1 MARVLCIDVGNTSAH
16 WGVMEDRALLAAGEV
31 PTAEVARAL
40 EAGLALGPDGISLA
54 SVVPA
59 ATEALRPGLVAAGI
73 RVLHLRHDT
82 VVGLGFDYPNPA
94 EVGQDRLAN
103 CLGAQVMAGAPAIVV
118 DMGTATTFDVLTAKG
133 YAGGVIAPGLAVMTS
148 YLHGRTALLPRLDP
162 AAVRAGKAVGKSTAD
177 AMRAGCALGFA
188 GMIGTILD
196 ALLAELDA
204 EGAPAPSLLATG
216 GTADFLPPELAA
228 RLRHIPH
235 LTLIGL
241 EEAWR
246 RRGQHTG
253 LAG

>member
-1 MARVLCIDVGNTSAH
+1 MARVLAIDIGNTSAH
-16 WGVMEDRALLAAGEV
+16 WGVLEGRALVAAGEAPTSEVDRAL
-31 PTAEVARAL
+31 AE
-40 EAGLALGPDGISLA
+40 GLAHGPDGISLA

-59 ATEALRPGLVAAGI
+59 ATETLRAGLAATDLD
-73 RVLHLRHDT
+73 VFHLRHDT
-82 VVGLGFDYPNPA
+82 VVGLGFDYPNPP

-103 CLGAQVMAGAPAIVV
+103 CLGAQVMTGAPAIIV

-162 AAVRAGKAVGKSTAD
+162 AAIRAGAAIGKSTVD

-188 GMIGTILD
+188 GMIGNILD
-196 ALLAELDA
+196 ALLAEFDA
-204 EGAPAPSLLATG
+204 QGSAKPTLLATG
-216 GTADFLPPELAA
+216 GTADFLPPALSA

-241 EEAWR
+241 EEGWR
-246 RRGQHTG
+246 RAR
-253 LAG
+253 

>member
-1 MARVLCIDVGNTSAH
+1 MARVLCIDIGNTSAH
-16 WGVMEDRALLAAGEV
+16 WGVLEDRAVLARGEA
-31 PTAEVARAL
+31 PTGEAARAL
-40 EAGLALGPDGISLA
+40 AEGLAHSPEGICLA

-59 ATEALRPGLVAAGI
+59 ATEALRGPLAAPGR

-82 VVGLGFDYPNPA
+82 VVGLGFDYPEPA

-103 CLGAQVMAGAPAIVV
+103 CLGAQVTCGAPAIVV

-162 AAVRAGKAVGKSTAD
+162 GSVRAGQAIGKSTAE

-196 ALLAELDA
+196 ALVAEMRAGGSA
-204 EGAPAPSLLATG
+204 EPTLLATG
-216 GTADFLPPELAA
+216 GTVDFLPATLSR

-235 LTLIGL
+235 LTLLGL
-241 EEAWR
+241 EEGWR
-246 RRGQHTG
+246 RSGG
-253 LAG
+253 S